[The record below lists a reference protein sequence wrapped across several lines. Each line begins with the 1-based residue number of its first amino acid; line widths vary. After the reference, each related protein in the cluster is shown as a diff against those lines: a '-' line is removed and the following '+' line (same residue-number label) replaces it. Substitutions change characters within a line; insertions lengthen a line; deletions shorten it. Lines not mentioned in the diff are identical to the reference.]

1 MQTDTFSKLFF
12 GRSEMAKNYKNLVKL
27 LSITNV
33 TFLIYKGKSK
43 SYKKN
48 QKKKMEKRP
57 VRYLIC
63 NSKKKKFFLL
73 KWVCIQY
80 KAQLLFFIFIRLF
93 EIITRV

>member
-48 QKKKMEKRP
+48 QKKKWKNGLLGILFVIPRKKR
-57 VRYLIC
+57 
-63 NSKKKKFFLL
+63 FF
-73 KWVCIQY
+73 Y
-80 KAQLLFFIFIRLF
+80 
-93 EIITRV
+93 

>member
-63 NSKKKKFFLL
+63 NSKKKKFF
-73 KWVCIQY
+73 
-80 KAQLLFFIFIRLF
+80 FIEMGLYTVQSTIVIFYIH
-93 EIITRV
+93 